1 MGGMDDGAWTNGLA
15 TLRGDGAL
23 IANDPAALDAEIG
36 AARGQIERGV
46 ADLVDGSLRLA
57 QALVRMR
64 ASGGYRSL
72 GYPSF
77 ERYCRERHGITAE
90 TARFY
95 MLPLE
100 TLGADAYRALLHDYG
115 RRRAYYLA
123 QVYRLDPTMF
133 AVLTNAG
140 DASAPAATALERLVA
155 DMRRQAQEA
164 LERASGLEAALARE
178 QMLGRTLSNRLAQLE
193 ALNRELQRERDS
205 ALLDRPVTRDADA
218 RSGRERDSAP
228 PDRPVTRDADARSGR
243 DGAHPPAAGDGGVW
257 GAVVRALTQ
266 HPTPEATAAIWTAA
280 AVLLERGVWPRP
292 PGAPP
297 LATMAAALRRL
308 AHEVMQSGRDGAD
321 RRPVRDEA

>member
-1 MGGMDDGAWTNGLA
+1 MDDGAWTNGLA

-77 ERYCRERHGITAE
+77 ERYCQERHGITAE

-140 DASAPAATALERLVA
+140 DASALAATALERLVA

-218 RSGRERDSAP
+218 RSGR
-228 PDRPVTRDADARSGR
+228 

-266 HPTPEATAAIWTAA
+266 HPTPETTAAIWTAA

-308 AHEVMQSGRDGAD
+308 AQEVVQSGRDGAD

>member
-1 MGGMDDGAWTNGLA
+1 MDDGAWTNGLA
-15 TLRGDGAL
+15 TTRSDGAL

-77 ERYCRERHGITAE
+77 ERYCQERHGITAE

-218 RSGRERDSAP
+218 RSGR
-228 PDRPVTRDADARSGR
+228 

-280 AVLLERGVWPRP
+280 AVLLERGGWVRP

>member
-1 MGGMDDGAWTNGLA
+1 MDDGAWTNGLA
-15 TLRGDGAL
+15 TTRSDGAL
-23 IANDPAALDAEIG
+23 IANDPAELDAEIG

-77 ERYCRERHGITAE
+77 ERYCQERHGITAE

-123 QVYRLDPTMF
+123 QVYRLDPDMF

-140 DASAPAATALERLVA
+140 DAPALSATALERLVA

-218 RSGRERDSAP
+218 RSGREP
-228 PDRPVTRDADARSGR
+228 
-243 DGAHPPAAGDGGVW
+243 AHPPAAGDGGAW

-266 HPTPEATAAIWTAA
+266 HPTPETTAAIWTAA

>member
-1 MGGMDDGAWTNGLA
+1 MDDGAWTNGLA
-15 TLRGDGAL
+15 TTRSDGAL

-77 ERYCRERHGITAE
+77 ERYCQERHGITAE

-123 QVYRLDPTMF
+123 QVYRLDPDMF
-133 AVLTNAG
+133 AVLTNAS
-140 DASAPAATALERLVA
+140 DASALSATALERLVA

-178 QMLGRTLSNRLAQLE
+178 QMLGRTLSSRLAQLE

-218 RSGRERDSAP
+218 RSGREPAHLP
-228 PDRPVTRDADARSGR
+228 ALPDRPVTRDADARSGR
-243 DGAHPPAAGDGGVW
+243 EPAHPPAAGDGGAW

-266 HPTPEATAAIWTAA
+266 HPTPETTAAIWTAA

>member
-1 MGGMDDGAWTNGLA
+1 MDDGAWTNGLA

-140 DASAPAATALERLVA
+140 DAPALSATALERLVA

-218 RSGRERDSAP
+218 RSGR
-228 PDRPVTRDADARSGR
+228 

-280 AVLLERGVWPRP
+280 AVLLERGGWVRP

-308 AHEVMQSGRDGAD
+308 AQEVVQSGRDGAD

>member
-1 MGGMDDGAWTNGLA
+1 MDDGAWTNGLA
-15 TLRGDGAL
+15 TTRSDGAL

-72 GYPSF
+72 GYQSF
-77 ERYCRERHGITAE
+77 ERYCQERHGITAE

-123 QVYRLDPTMF
+123 QVYRLDPDMF

-140 DASAPAATALERLVA
+140 DASALSATALERLVA

-178 QMLGRTLSNRLAQLE
+178 QMLGRTLSSRLAQLE

-205 ALLDRPVTRDADA
+205 ALLDRPATRDADA
-218 RSGRERDSAP
+218 RSGREP
-228 PDRPVTRDADARSGR
+228 
-243 DGAHPPAAGDGGVW
+243 AHPPAAGDGGAW

>member
-1 MGGMDDGAWTNGLA
+1 MDDGAWTNGLA
-15 TLRGDGAL
+15 TTRSDGAL
-23 IANDPAALDAEIG
+23 IANDPAELDAEIG

-77 ERYCRERHGITAE
+77 ERYCQERHGITAE

-123 QVYRLDPTMF
+123 QVYRLDPDMF

-140 DASAPAATALERLVA
+140 DAPALSATALERLVA

-193 ALNRELQRERDS
+193 ALNRELQWERDS

-218 RSGRERDSAP
+218 RSGREP
-228 PDRPVTRDADARSGR
+228 
-243 DGAHPPAAGDGGVW
+243 AHPPAAGDGGAW

-266 HPTPEATAAIWTAA
+266 HPTPETTAAIWTAA

>member
-1 MGGMDDGAWTNGLA
+1 MDDGAWTNGLA
-15 TLRGDGAL
+15 TTRSDGAL

-77 ERYCRERHGITAE
+77 ERYCQERHGITAE

-123 QVYRLDPTMF
+123 QVYRLDPDMF

-140 DASAPAATALERLVA
+140 DAPALSATALERLVA

-218 RSGRERDSAP
+218 RSGR
-228 PDRPVTRDADARSGR
+228 

-266 HPTPEATAAIWTAA
+266 HPTPETTAAIWTAA

>member
-1 MGGMDDGAWTNGLA
+1 MDDGAWTNGLA
-15 TLRGDGAL
+15 TTRSDGAL
-23 IANDPAALDAEIG
+23 IANDPAELDAEIG

-77 ERYCRERHGITAE
+77 ERYCQERHGITAE

-123 QVYRLDPTMF
+123 QVYRLDPDMF

-140 DASAPAATALERLVA
+140 DASALSATALERLVA

-178 QMLGRTLSNRLAQLE
+178 QMLGRTLSGRLAQLE

-205 ALLDRPVTRDADA
+205 ASPDRPVTRDADA
-218 RSGRERDSAP
+218 RSGREP
-228 PDRPVTRDADARSGR
+228 
-243 DGAHPPAAGDGGVW
+243 AHPPAAGDGGAW

-266 HPTPEATAAIWTAA
+266 HPTPETTAAIWTAA

>member
-1 MGGMDDGAWTNGLA
+1 MDDGSWTNGLA
-15 TLRGDGAL
+15 TTRSDGAL

-72 GYPSF
+72 GYQSF
-77 ERYCRERHGITAE
+77 ERYCQERHGITAE

-95 MLPLE
+95 TLPLE

-123 QVYRLDPTMF
+123 QVYRLDPDMF

-140 DASAPAATALERLVA
+140 DASAMSATALERVVA
-155 DMRRQAQEA
+155 DMRRQAQAA

-178 QMLGRTLSNRLAQLE
+178 QMLGRTLSSRLAQLE

-218 RSGRERDSAP
+218 RSGREPAP
-228 PDRPVTRDADARSGR
+228 
-243 DGAHPPAAGDGGVW
+243 PPAAEDGGAW
-257 GAVVRALTQ
+257 GAVVLALTRR
-266 HPTPEATAAIWTAA
+266 PTPEATAAIWTAA

-308 AHEVMQSGRDGAD
+308 AQEVMQSGRDGAD

>member
-1 MGGMDDGAWTNGLA
+1 MDDGAWTNGLA
-15 TLRGDGAL
+15 TTRSDGAL
-23 IANDPAALDAEIG
+23 IANDPAELDAEIG

-77 ERYCRERHGITAE
+77 ERYCQERHGITAE

-123 QVYRLDPTMF
+123 QVYRLDPDMF

-140 DASAPAATALERLVA
+140 DASALSATALERLVA

-218 RSGRERDSAP
+218 RSGREP
-228 PDRPVTRDADARSGR
+228 
-243 DGAHPPAAGDGGVW
+243 AHPPAAGDGGAW

-266 HPTPEATAAIWTAA
+266 HPTPETTAAIWTAA

>member
-1 MGGMDDGAWTNGLA
+1 MDDGAWTNGLA
-15 TLRGDGAL
+15 TTRSDGAL
-23 IANDPAALDAEIG
+23 IANDPAELDAEIG

-77 ERYCRERHGITAE
+77 ERYCQERHGITAE

-123 QVYRLDPTMF
+123 QVYRLDPDMF

-140 DASAPAATALERLVA
+140 DASALSATALERLVA

-193 ALNRELQRERDS
+193 ALNRELQWERDS

-218 RSGRERDSAP
+218 RSGREP
-228 PDRPVTRDADARSGR
+228 
-243 DGAHPPAAGDGGVW
+243 AHPPAAGDGGAW

-266 HPTPEATAAIWTAA
+266 HPTPETTAAIWTAA

>member
-1 MGGMDDGAWTNGLA
+1 MDDGAWTNGLA
-15 TLRGDGAL
+15 TTRSDGAL
-23 IANDPAALDAEIG
+23 IANDPAELDAEIG

-77 ERYCRERHGITAE
+77 ERYCQERHGITAE

-140 DASAPAATALERLVA
+140 DASALSATALERLVA

-218 RSGRERDSAP
+218 RSGR
-228 PDRPVTRDADARSGR
+228 

-266 HPTPEATAAIWTAA
+266 HPTPETTAAIWTAA

>member
-1 MGGMDDGAWTNGLA
+1 MDDGAWTNGLA
-15 TLRGDGAL
+15 TTRSDGAL

-72 GYPSF
+72 GYQSF
-77 ERYCRERHGITAE
+77 EQYCQERHGITAE

-123 QVYRLDPTMF
+123 QVYRLDPDMF

-140 DASAPAATALERLVA
+140 DASALSATALERLVA

-178 QMLGRTLSNRLAQLE
+178 QMLGRTLSSRLAQLE

-205 ALLDRPVTRDADA
+205 ALLDRPVARDADA
-218 RSGRERDSAP
+218 RSGREP
-228 PDRPVTRDADARSGR
+228 
-243 DGAHPPAAGDGGVW
+243 AHPPAAGDGGAW
-257 GAVVRALTQ
+257 GAVVRAVTQ

-280 AVLLERGVWPRP
+280 AVLLERGVCPRP

>member
-1 MGGMDDGAWTNGLA
+1 MDDGAWTNGLA
-15 TLRGDGAL
+15 TTRSDGAL

-72 GYPSF
+72 GYQSF
-77 ERYCRERHGITAE
+77 EQYCQERHGITAE

-123 QVYRLDPTMF
+123 QVYRLDPDMF

-140 DASAPAATALERLVA
+140 DASALSATALERLVA

-178 QMLGRTLSNRLAQLE
+178 QMLGRTLSNRLAQRD

-205 ALLDRPVTRDADA
+205 ALLDRPVARDADA
-218 RSGRERDSAP
+218 RSGREL
-228 PDRPVTRDADARSGR
+228 
-243 DGAHPPAAGDGGVW
+243 AHPPAAGDGGAW
-257 GAVVRALTQ
+257 GAVVRAVTQ

>member
-1 MGGMDDGAWTNGLA
+1 MDDGAWTNGLA

-218 RSGRERDSAP
+218 RSGR
-228 PDRPVTRDADARSGR
+228 

-266 HPTPEATAAIWTAA
+266 HPTPETTAAIWTAA
-280 AVLLERGVWPRP
+280 AVLLERGGWARP

-308 AHEVMQSGRDGAD
+308 AQEVVQSGRDGAD

>member
-1 MGGMDDGAWTNGLA
+1 MDDGAWTNGLA
-15 TLRGDGAL
+15 TTRSEGAL

-77 ERYCRERHGITAE
+77 ERYCQERHGITAE

-123 QVYRLDPTMF
+123 QVYRLDPDMF
-133 AVLTNAG
+133 AVLTNAS
-140 DASAPAATALERLVA
+140 DASALSETALGRLVA

-178 QMLGRTLSNRLAQLE
+178 QMLGRTLSSRLAQLE

-205 ALLDRPVTRDADA
+205 ALLDRSVTRDADA
-218 RSGRERDSAP
+218 RSARPPAP
-228 PDRPVTRDADARSGR
+228 LDRPVTRDADARSGR
-243 DGAHPPAAGDGGVW
+243 ELAHPPAAGDGGAW

-266 HPTPEATAAIWTAA
+266 HPTPETTAAIWTAA